1 MGQSFYLSLYD
12 EKQNKYLNVYPF
24 LSKLGELAYAEHS
37 LWGYI
42 KNNPLRVGYI
52 GAENERFAK
61 GEFSDEDGYDH
72 GVASENIMH
81 QSDCAGILEFSSELP
96 AVSWTGYLVN
106 HSRKMYVDVA
116 KYYDISRIKNSC
128 IDPLVV
134 LAASNGAASLFW
146 DGFSENSAYS
156 LLGYWFTDII
166 EWVDT
171 MPENFNELCSL
182 EFCEFFWKTMLDE
195 WGITDD
201 GYIANKKGEVF
212 YIRKNLALFDT
223 EISPVKTK
231 FKITNTDTHI
241 HCNSEFVPDKDV
253 VLVYGEN
260 NSVTFSNPDG
270 SNYSNYKRE
279 WYGSAYIKTS
289 DGEVVDIRL

>member
-12 EKQNKYLNVYPF
+12 ENQNKYLNVHPF
-24 LSKLGELAYAEHS
+24 FYKLGELAYNDQK

-52 GAENERFAK
+52 GDENERFAK
-61 GEFSDEDGYDH
+61 GEYSDEDGYDY

-81 QSDCAGILEFSSELP
+81 QSDCAGLLDFSSELP
-96 AVSWTGYLVN
+96 TVSWTGYLVN
-106 HSRKMYVDVA
+106 HSRKMYFDVA
-116 KYYDISRIKNSC
+116 KYYDTSRINNHC

-134 LAASNGAASLFW
+134 LAASNGAATLFW

-156 LLGYWFTDII
+156 LLGYWFTDIL

-171 MPENFNELCSL
+171 KPGNFRELCSL
-182 EFCEFFWKTMLDE
+182 EFCEFSWKVMLDE

-201 GYIANKKGEVF
+201 GYLANRNGEVF
-212 YIRKNLALFDT
+212 YIRKNIGLFGT
-223 EISPVKTK
+223 KISPAKTR
-231 FKITNTDTHI
+231 FKITRTDAHI
-241 HCNSEFVPDKDV
+241 YCNSEYVPDKDV

-260 NSVTFSNPDG
+260 NSVTFSEPDG
-270 SNYSNYKRE
+270 SKFENYKRE

-289 DGEVVDIRL
+289 DAEVVEIEV